1 AAQRAET
8 DARILN
14 IIETVIA
21 SSNGNLSYAFF
32 DNEQQTLKDIDS
44 AYQAQKDKNPEL
56 AERERNAKIT
66 GMLAGLDY
74 RRVRQID
81 VTYLNDYAV
90 AALEEDAALRG
101 HAWTLAVGSSSSP
114 PDVSLDGLDVLDDV
128 LDSDD
133 TASNE
138 VTLQPIFEALATTPE
153 DDDVKLP
160 ANEAGEQL

>member
-1 AAQRAET
+1 PSDATEAELTELELSFQMRRDVKQDYSFTAQLLFIRDLLNDGWSPERIGLEMDRSLNPNKEPDRKQAAQRAET

-81 VTYLNDYAV
+81 VTY
-90 AALEEDAALRG
+90 
-101 HAWTLAVGSSSSP
+101 
-114 PDVSLDGLDVLDDV
+114 
-128 LDSDD
+128 
-133 TASNE
+133 
-138 VTLQPIFEALATTPE
+138 
-153 DDDVKLP
+153 
-160 ANEAGEQL
+160 